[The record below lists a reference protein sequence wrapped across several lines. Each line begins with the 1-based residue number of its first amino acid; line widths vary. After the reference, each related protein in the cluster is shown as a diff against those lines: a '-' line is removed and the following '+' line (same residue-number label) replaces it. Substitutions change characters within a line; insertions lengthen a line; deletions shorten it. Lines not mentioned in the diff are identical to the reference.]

1 MAPSALPV
9 GDPVPADGSFPLTI
23 RQALQARA
31 DIPLGLYVHIPFCSV
46 RCGYCDFNTYTA
58 EDLGPGAS
66 RQSYPDTLIEELRFS
81 RGVLDSAAAPA
92 RELSTVFFG
101 GGTPTLLPAEELGR
115 ILGTARDLYG
125 FRADA
130 EITAEANPDTV
141 TLDSARTLAEAGFT
155 RISLGMQSAVPHVLR
170 TLDRTHDP
178 RNVPAAV
185 DAARSAGLEVSVD
198 LIYGTPGESLEDW
211 RASLEAAI
219 SMSPDHVSAYSLI
232 VEEGTAMAAAVK
244 RGQLPD
250 IDGDDHADKYMLADE
265 LLRAAGYD
273 WYEVSNWA
281 RSPETRS
288 EHNLNYWLDSDW
300 WGAGPGAH
308 SHMAGLRWWNVKHPA
323 AYAQRLHGGTT
334 PGHGREKLDEES
346 LALEHLMLRL
356 RIAEGLD
363 IAQYSRL
370 PGAEEISSARLDQL
384 AAQGL
389 LEREALTPTPEHP
402 AGRAVLTL
410 NGRLLADA
418 VTHQLSS

>member
-1 MAPSALPV
+1 M
-9 GDPVPADGSFPLTI
+9 
-23 RQALQARA
+23 
-31 DIPLGLYVHIPFCSV
+31 
-46 RCGYCDFNTYTA
+46 
-58 EDLGPGAS
+58 
-66 RQSYPDTLIEELRFS
+66 
-81 RGVLDSAAAPA
+81 
-92 RELSTVFFG
+92 FFG

-155 RISLGMQSAVPHVLR
+155 RISLGMQSAVPRVLR

-300 WGAGPGAH
+300 WGLDRVRIPTWPGCA
-308 SHMAGLRWWNVKHPA
+308 
-323 AYAQRLHGGTT
+323 GGTSST
-334 PGHGREKLDEES
+334 P
-346 LALEHLMLRL
+346 
-356 RIAEGLD
+356 
-363 IAQYSRL
+363 
-370 PGAEEISSARLDQL
+370 P
-384 AAQGL
+384 
-389 LEREALTPTPEHP
+389 PTPSGSMEAP
-402 AGRAVLTL
+402 
-410 NGRLLADA
+410 RL
-418 VTHQLSS
+418 VTAAKRSTRNPWHWSTSCCACA